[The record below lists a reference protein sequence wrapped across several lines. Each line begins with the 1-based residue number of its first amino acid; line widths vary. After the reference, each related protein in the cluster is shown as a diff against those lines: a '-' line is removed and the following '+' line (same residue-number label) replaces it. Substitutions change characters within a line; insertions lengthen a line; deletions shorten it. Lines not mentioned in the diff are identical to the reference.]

1 MRPQRRVMARH
12 RMLKT
17 GSIEFSE
24 TAIECT
30 VRNMSEAGAA
40 LEVVS
45 PIYIPDRFTLFIQ
58 SEQSK
63 LTCRIVW
70 RTGKRM
76 GVAFRWGRY
85 PTIHWWSPRPTVH
98 NAAQLHHWY
107 LHFSTAVQAEE
118 FGCLG
123 ASAERKYIRP
133 SLSPTPSIESAAMVR
148 EGFAKQWNGRKKISL
163 GEVRQWTFAGCSFIA
178 RITSAAMTS
187 RSAPSMAPITSG
199 YPISSP

>member
-1 MRPQRRVMARH
+1 MTRSNDVRAISNQSDIARVVTSEVRRPERISFRELLSIVAYNGHMRPQRRVMARR

-76 GVAFRWGRY
+76 GVSFR
-85 PTIHWWSPRPTVH
+85 
-98 NAAQLHHWY
+98 
-107 LHFSTAVQAEE
+107 
-118 FGCLG
+118 
-123 ASAERKYIRP
+123 
-133 SLSPTPSIESAAMVR
+133 
-148 EGFAKQWNGRKKISL
+148 
-163 GEVRQWTFAGCSFIA
+163 
-178 RITSAAMTS
+178 
-187 RSAPSMAPITSG
+187 
-199 YPISSP
+199 